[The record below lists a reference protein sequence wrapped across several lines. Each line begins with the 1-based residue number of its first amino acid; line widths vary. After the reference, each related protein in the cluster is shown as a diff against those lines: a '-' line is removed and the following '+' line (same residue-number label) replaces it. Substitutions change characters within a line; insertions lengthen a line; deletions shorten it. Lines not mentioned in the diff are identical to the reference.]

1 MAQVTEYLVLFPQS
15 DVQLRHRHVQE
26 SGRVIAFVVQ
36 LELWWL
42 QAWNPIAR
50 YDTAH
55 GFAHR
60 DLIHPDGRV
69 EKTPMGLADWNQG
82 LTLALEDLKVNWPW
96 YRERFLK
103 EAREADD

>member
-1 MAQVTEYLVLFPQS
+1 MGREVEYVFVFPGA
-15 DVQLRHRHVQE
+15 DVQLRHRHAQE
-26 SGRVIAFVVQ
+26 RGRVLAFVVQ
-36 LELWWL
+36 LELWWRGS
-42 QAWNPIAR
+42 WYPVVR

-69 EKTPMGLADWNQG
+69 DKMLLGLVDWNQA
-82 LTLALEDLKVNWPW
+82 LTIALEDVKVNWPW

-103 EAREADD
+103 EAAKRDD